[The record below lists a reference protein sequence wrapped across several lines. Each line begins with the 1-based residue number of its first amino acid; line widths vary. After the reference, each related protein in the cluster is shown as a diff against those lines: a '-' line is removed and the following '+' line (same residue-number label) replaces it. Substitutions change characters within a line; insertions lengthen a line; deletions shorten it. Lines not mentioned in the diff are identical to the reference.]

1 MSYVDRSLARHEGAL
16 DAERAGPD
24 RQVVLG
30 CRCTACR
37 PECPHARLT
46 TARSG
51 VTLAWRARGEQ
62 CPSCAQ
68 GHHVGRGADH
78 SLPPLPVGD
87 DPWAPYA
94 GLQPLDQWQ
103 LDGNR

>member
-1 MSYVDRSLARHEGAL
+1 MTYVDRTLARYEAAL

-24 RQVVLG
+24 RQVVLS
-30 CRCTACR
+30 CRCPACK
-37 PECPHARLT
+37 PECPHGRLT

-51 VTLAWRARGEQ
+51 VTLAWRARGER
-62 CPSCAQ
+62 CPSCHQ
-68 GHHVGRGADH
+68 GHHVGAGIDASQ
-78 SLPPLPVGD
+78 SLPATD

>member
-1 MSYVDRSLARHEGAL
+1 MSFVERSLARYEAAL

-24 RQVVLG
+24 RQVVLS
-30 CRCTACR
+30 CRCRTCK
-37 PECPHARLT
+37 PECPHGRLT

-51 VTLAWRARGEQ
+51 VTLAWRARGER
-62 CPSCAQ
+62 CPSCHQ
-68 GHHVGRGADH
+68 GHHVASDAL
-78 SLPPLPVGD
+78 LPTPAD

>member
-1 MSYVDRSLARHEGAL
+1 MSFVERSLARYEAAL

-24 RQVVLG
+24 RQVVLS
-30 CRCTACR
+30 CRCRTCK
-37 PECPHARLT
+37 PECPRGRLT

-51 VTLAWRARGEQ
+51 VALTWRQRGER

-68 GHHVGRGADH
+68 GQHVVASAAQVSAPD
-78 SLPPLPVGD
+78 PD

-94 GLQPLDQWQ
+94 GLSPLEQR
-103 LDGNR
+103 LMDGDR